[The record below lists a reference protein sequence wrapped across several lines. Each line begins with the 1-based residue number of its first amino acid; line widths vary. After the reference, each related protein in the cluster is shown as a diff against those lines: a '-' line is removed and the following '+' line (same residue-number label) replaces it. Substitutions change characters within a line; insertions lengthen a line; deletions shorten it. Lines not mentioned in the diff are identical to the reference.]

1 MLKDTWVEWRAERD
15 VILNLDDG
23 PERVTIGSLTE
34 PDRKSD
40 GAWPEV

>member
-1 MLKDTWVEWRAERD
+1 MLKDTWVEWRAARD
-15 VILNLDDG
+15 VIFNLDDG
-23 PERVTIGSLTE
+23 PERVTGESLAK